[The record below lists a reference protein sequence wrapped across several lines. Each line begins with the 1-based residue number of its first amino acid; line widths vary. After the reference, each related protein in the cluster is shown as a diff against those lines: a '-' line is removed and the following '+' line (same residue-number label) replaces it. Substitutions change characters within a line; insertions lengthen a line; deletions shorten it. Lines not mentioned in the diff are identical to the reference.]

1 MDKIDISPLS
11 PENSVNQ
18 LDTHLYEGMYDIL
31 DSLQAFNLLMKS
43 LKNSNLSK
51 EGKYSLVM
59 SICFRA
65 GKYFETVKLGQSH
78 DNHALLRQLLN
89 GTRDLIEGK

>member
-18 LDTHLYEGMYDIL
+18 LDTYWYEGMDDIL
-31 DSLQAFNLLMKS
+31 DSLQVFNLLNTS

-78 DNHALLRQLLN
+78 ENHALLRQLLN
-89 GTRDLIEGK
+89 GTRDLIEDK